1 MVHTR
6 ERKNVL
12 LIGVVFEEF
21 RHHILPSSEDTLH
34 FSQEDKSQRTFPSDV
49 IDPDKVARTQKFL
62 KRADSLH
69 ETKLLDVFDTL
80 NQVNRVDPKDL
91 KTAEVAVVTFV
102 ARIIN

>member
-1 MVHTR
+1 M
-6 ERKNVL
+6 
-12 LIGVVFEEF
+12 
-21 RHHILPSSEDTLH
+21 
-34 FSQEDKSQRTFPSDV
+34 
-49 IDPDKVARTQKFL
+49 ARTQKFL

-69 ETKLLDVFDTL
+69 ETKLLDVFDKL